1 VRQSLLKAWNY
12 YINRPFLVIVT
23 GYVFLFFL
31 GVLDFYTGNQLS
43 FSFLY
48 LLPVGLITWVGGGV
62 MGAISAFISVVIWQL
77 ASYMFGEVYPSV
89 WIPIWNSVSRLMFI
103 LVGVVL
109 LDRFHQNLQME
120 RNFARTDFLTGT
132 ANRRAFFEI
141 ASIEV
146 NRAAR
151 YAHHLSI
158 IYIDLDQ
165 LKTVNDS
172 YGHKAGDALL
182 RLVGRTI
189 SRSLRTSDLVARV
202 GGDEFC
208 VLLPESGEKAAA
220 RAANRIFE
228 RLNAKMVDENYPTTF
243 SFGVVSYV
251 HGYPKSV
258 DEMIQE
264 ADMVMYEVKK
274 TGKNNIRLEVL

>member
-103 LVGVVL
+103 LVGVFI

-165 LKTVNDS
+165 LKIVNDS

-220 RAANRIFE
+220 RAANRIFD

>member
-1 VRQSLLKAWNY
+1 VRQPLLKAWSY
-12 YINRPFLVIVT
+12 YISRQFLVIVT
-23 GYVFLFFL
+23 CYIFLFFL
-31 GVLDFYTGNQLS
+31 GILDFYTGNQLS

-48 LLPVGLITWVGGGV
+48 LLPVCLITWVGGGV
-62 MGAISAFISVVIWQL
+62 MGAISAFISVVIWQM
-77 ASYMFGEVYPSV
+77 ASYMSGEVYPSV
-89 WIPIWNSVSRLMFI
+89 WVPVWNSVSRLIFI
-103 LVGVVL
+103 LVGVFL

-151 YAHHLSI
+151 YAHPISI
-158 IYIDLDQ
+158 IYLDLDG
-165 LKTVNDS
+165 LKAVNDS

-208 VLLPESGEKAAA
+208 VLLPESAEKAAS
-220 RAANRIFE
+220 RVANRIFE

-251 HGYPKSV
+251 NGYPKSV

-264 ADMVMYEVKK
+264 ADTVMYEVKK
-274 TGKNNIRLEVL
+274 TGKNNVRVEVL

>member
-1 VRQSLLKAWNY
+1 VRQSLRKAWNY

-23 GYVFLFFL
+23 SYVFLFFL

-103 LVGVVL
+103 LVGVFI

-165 LKTVNDS
+165 LKIVNDS

-220 RAANRIFE
+220 RAANRIFD

>member
-23 GYVFLFFL
+23 SYVFLFFL

-103 LVGVVL
+103 LVGVFI

-165 LKTVNDS
+165 LKIVNDS

-220 RAANRIFE
+220 RAANRIFD

>member
-1 VRQSLLKAWNY
+1 MRQSLLKAWNY
-12 YINRPFLVIVT
+12 YINRQFLVIVSS
-23 GYVFLFFL
+23 YIFLFFL
-31 GVLDFYTGNQLS
+31 GILDFNTGNQLS
-43 FSFLY
+43 ISFLY
-48 LLPVGLITWVGGGV
+48 LLPVLLITWVGGGV
-62 MGAISAFISVVIWQL
+62 MGAIGAFISVVIWQL
-77 ASYMFGEVYPSV
+77 ASYLSGEVYPSF
-89 WIPIWNSVSRLMFI
+89 WIPIWNSVSRLLFI
-103 LVGVVL
+103 LAGVFL

-141 ASIEV
+141 ANIEII
-146 NRAAR
+146 RAAR
-151 YAHHLSI
+151 YSHPLSI
-158 IYIDLDQ
+158 IYLDLDG

-189 SRSLRTSDLVARV
+189 SRSLRTSDLVSRV

-208 VLLPESGEKAAA
+208 VLLPESGEKAAS

-258 DEMIQE
+258 EELIQE
-264 ADMVMYEVKK
+264 ADTVMYEVKK
-274 TGKNNIRLEVL
+274 TGKNNIRQEVL